1 MHGGIIPLSKGKWLI
16 VAKNEYRIRTSSI
29 RSLRPYFPPLV
40 GGLLAIY
47 VVILAPMIVTT
58 FLDEVLTFFLSQ
70 VAIALVPLIM
80 LLIFIYSLIIP
91 ITYTLQEIQTAQL
104 EIFLAVPIKAS
115 DVLVG
120 EFLGITPF
128 YAIAITVI
136 AGFFTAALQP
146 LGLSGLQLVI
156 IPVLFIIVILSAL
169 WIGTV
174 LAALLRTKLGRV
186 AKSRDMG
193 RALSLV
199 LSVPMIAL
207 MYAIMGGGVLDAL
220 GNPNTAGTVQ
230 TVLSVFPSTWGA
242 DVIMSFTV
250 TPGSVGLDALIR
262 LGGLAVFFVG
272 TLWVGTIVASHAYTL
287 EPTTFSASRVKSD
300 NFFYTLIR
308 TVSGGGSFSAL
319 LISVF
324 KNYGRRLEN
333 LSRIGYVVAIVVL
346 VNVFFGGPKE
356 DLEDALIMSQF
367 MYPFLAVFVVGQVTL
382 GGLESLFVYRK
393 APFGVRQL
401 VKARFV
407 QSWLIIVPITGIMT
421 VVALLSLPRITA
433 DLLVATTG
441 LVMIVTTAYTAFS
454 LGLALMNPNFS
465 ESSREQ
471 MLGLVVNANVMMFVA
486 IGLFLGSMIVFDL
499 PFFHA
504 LGLQAGIT
512 SIFGIFLL
520 ILGQRKLI
528 HIE

>member
-1 MHGGIIPLSKGKWLI
+1 
-16 VAKNEYRIRTSSI
+16 
-29 RSLRPYFPPLV
+29 
-40 GGLLAIY
+40 
-47 VVILAPMIVTT
+47 MIVDT
-58 FLDEVLTFFLSQ
+58 FLDDVLAFFLSQ
-70 VAIALVPLIM
+70 VAITLVPLIV

-91 ITYTLQEIQTAQL
+91 ITYTLQDIQTIQL

-128 YAIAITVI
+128 YAIAITLI
-136 AGFFTAALQP
+136 AGFFTAALHP
-146 LGLSGLQLVI
+146 LGLNSLQLVI
-156 IPVLFIIVILSAL
+156 IPLLFVLVILSAL

-207 MYAIMGGGVLDAL
+207 MYAIMGGGLVDAL
-220 GNPNTAGTVQ
+220 SNPETGGIVQ
-230 TVLSVFPSTWGA
+230 SVLSVFPSTWVA
-242 DVIMSFTV
+242 DIIMSFAAN
-250 TPGSVGLDALIR
+250 PGIIGVEVLMR
-262 LGGLAVFFVG
+262 LGGLLGFFAA
-272 TLWVGTIVASHAYTL
+272 TLWLGTAVASRAYTL
-287 EPTTFSASRVKSD
+287 EPTTFTASTVKTGGCTYS
-300 NFFYTLIR
+300 FIKAIG
-308 TVSGGGSFSAL
+308 GGGSFSTL
-319 LISVF
+319 LISIF

-333 LSRIGYVVAIVVL
+333 LSRIGYVIAIVVL
-346 VNVFFGGPKE
+346 VNVFFGGPKD

-382 GGLESLFVYRK
+382 GGRESLFIYRK
-393 APFGVRQL
+393 APFGISRL
-401 VKARFV
+401 VKARFI
-407 QSWLIIVPITGIMT
+407 QSWLVVVPITGVMT
-421 VVALLSLPRITA
+421 FVALLSLPGLTA
-433 DLLVATTG
+433 EVIVAVTA
-441 LVMIVTTAYTAFS
+441 LVMVVTTMYTGFS

-471 MLGLVVNANVMMFVA
+471 MLGLVVNANIMMFVA

-512 SIFGIFLL
+512 GTLGVITLT
-520 ILGQRKLI
+520 LGQRKLRR
-528 HIE
+528 IE

>member
-1 MHGGIIPLSKGKWLI
+1 MRGGINLSHAKWLT
-16 VAKNEYRIRTSSI
+16 VAKNEYRIRTSSV
-29 RSLRPYFPPLV
+29 RSWRMYFPLLAV
-40 GGLLAIY
+40 GLLAIY
-47 VVILAPMIVTT
+47 VAVVAPMIVDT
-58 FLDEVLTFFLSQ
+58 FLNDVLAFFLSQ
-70 VAIALVPLIM
+70 VAITLVPLIV

-91 ITYTLQEIQTAQL
+91 ITYTLQDIQTTQL

-136 AGFFTAALQP
+136 AGFFTAALHP
-146 LGLSGLQLVI
+146 LGLSHLQLVI
-156 IPVLFIIVILSAL
+156 IPVLFILVILSAL

-193 RALSLV
+193 RALSLA
-199 LSVPMIAL
+199 LSIPMIAL
-207 MYAIMGGGVLDAL
+207 MYAIMGGGVFDAL
-220 GNPNTAGTVQ
+220 GNPDTLGVVR
-230 TVLSVFPSTWGA
+230 TVLNMIPSTWAA
-242 DVIMSFTV
+242 DIIMSFTAS
-250 TPGSVGLDALIR
+250 PGIIGFDAVVRLMGL
-262 LGGLAVFFVG
+262 GFFFVG
-272 TLWVGTIVASHAYTL
+272 SLWLGTAASSRAYTL
-287 EPTTFSASRVKSD
+287 EPTTFSASHVQPHGV
-300 NFFYTLIR
+300 FYSFIKAIGR
-308 TVSGGGSFSAL
+308 GGPFSVL
-319 LISVF
+319 LVSVF

-382 GGLESLFVYRK
+382 GGRESLFIYRK
-393 APFGVRQL
+393 APFGVSRL
-401 VKARFV
+401 VKARFI
-407 QSWLIIVPITGIMT
+407 QSWLVVVPITGVMT
-421 VVALLSLPRITA
+421 VAALLSLPGVTA
-433 DLLVATTG
+433 EVGVAVTA
-441 LVMIVTTAYTAFS
+441 LVMVVTTTYTGFS

-471 MLGLVVNANVMMFVA
+471 MLGLVVNANVMMVVA

-504 LGLQAGIT
+504 LGFQAGIT
-512 SIFGIFLL
+512 GSLGIIALT
-520 ILGQRKLI
+520 LGQRKLRR
-528 HIE
+528 IE